1 MLMIVKQLNNF
12 YVPKICII
20 LYEKIDAKLLK
31 LGFRDKMLSQRC
43 VCIFTCSHAYSL
55 FVKVSN
61 FLSLI
66 SMLVLLIIILQRRS
80 RINLSVYLQVS
91 FHAHQDDWFIQ
102 RSDYKVFKKMLVISH
117 NLEEF
122 DILTSLF

>member
-1 MLMIVKQLNNF
+1 
-12 YVPKICII
+12 
-20 LYEKIDAKLLK
+20 
-31 LGFRDKMLSQRC
+31 MLSQRC

-55 FVKVSN
+55 FVKVSS

-80 RINLSVYLQVS
+80 RINFSVYLQVS
-91 FHAHQDDWFIQ
+91 FHTHQDDWFIQ
-102 RSDYKVFKKMLVISH
+102 RSDCKVFKKMLVISH